1 MKKEELSANI
11 NTLFSA
17 TGLKHTLHLYT
28 PNVSKYAIQTP
39 FLDAANKDE
48 KVVYVTSE
56 NPDTVRQGL
65 KGLDINLSVIKPDEI
80 GKIKGKKMRI
90 VVDAGSINLEEQLK
104 MEKHL
109 SRMGKANFILCT
121 YDVSKLNPEMIKD
134 LVKHHDKLML
144 TTSDV
149 TVLSSE
155 SFNELN
161 LGDEVV
167 ERFVKND
174 LDTIVLALILER
186 PMCGTDII
194 KTIHKNFNVLLSP
207 GTIYPLLHSLEK
219 KGLLKCEYEVKTKTY
234 KPGNDAEPKIRSL
247 LNEHVQTSRFLSRFL
262 SSVGLKVNTI
272 KE

>member
-1 MKKEELSANI
+1 MEKKDLSANI
-11 NTLFSA
+11 NTILSA
-17 TGLKHTLHLYT
+17 TGLHHTLHLYT

-39 FLDAANKDE
+39 FLDAASKDE
-48 KVVYVTSE
+48 KMFYVTSE

-65 KGLDINLSVIKPDEI
+65 KGLDIDLSIIKPNEI
-80 GKIKGKKMRI
+80 DKIKGKKMR
-90 VVDAGSINLEEQLK
+90 VVIDAGSISSSEHLK
-104 MEKHL
+104 IEKYL
-109 SRMGKANFILCT
+109 SKRKEHFILCT
-121 YDVSKLNPEMIKD
+121 YDVSKLSPEMIKE

-155 SFNELN
+155 SFDELK
-161 LGDEVV
+161 LGDESV

-174 LDTIVLALILER
+174 LDTIVLALILEK

-234 KPGNDAEPKIRSL
+234 RPGKGAEPKIRSL

-262 SSVGLKVNTI
+262 SSAGLKVNTLRY
-272 KE
+272 

>member
-1 MKKEELSANI
+1 MEKEDLSANI
-11 NTLFSA
+11 NTVLSA

-28 PNVSKYAIQTP
+28 PNVSKYSIQTP

-48 KVVYVTSE
+48 KVFYVTNEKS
-56 NPDTVRQGL
+56 DTVKQGL
-65 KGLDINLSVIKPDEI
+65 KGLNIDLSIIRPNEI
-80 GKIKGKKMRI
+80 DKIKEKKLRMVI
-90 VVDAGSINLEEQLK
+90 DAGSINPEEHGK
-104 MEKHL
+104 IEKHL
-109 SRMGKANFILCT
+109 SKMKENFILCT
-121 YDVSKLNPEMIKD
+121 YDVSKLSPEIIKE
-134 LVKHHDKLML
+134 LVSYHDKLML

-155 SFNELN
+155 SFDELN
-161 LGDEVV
+161 IGDESV

-174 LDTIVLALILER
+174 LDTIVLALILEK

-234 KPGNDAEPKIRSL
+234 KPGKDAEPKIRSL

-262 SSVGLKVNTI
+262 QSTGLKL
-272 KE
+272 KSA

>member
-1 MKKEELSANI
+1 MEKEDLSANI
-11 NTLFSA
+11 NTILSA
-17 TGLKHTLHLYT
+17 TGLHHTLHLYT

-48 KVVYVTSE
+48 KVFYVTSE
-56 NPDTVRQGL
+56 NHDTVRQEL
-65 KGLDINLSVIKPDEI
+65 KGLDMDISIIKPDEI
-80 GKIKGKKMRI
+80 DKVKGKKMRMVI
-90 VVDAGSINLEEQLK
+90 DAGSINPEEHGK
-104 MEKHL
+104 IEKHL
-109 SRMGKANFILCT
+109 SRMEKANFILCT
-121 YDVSKLNPEMIKD
+121 YDVSKLSPEIIKE
-134 LVKHHDKLML
+134 LVSYHDKLML

-155 SFNELN
+155 SFDELN
-161 LGDEVV
+161 IGDESV

-174 LDTIVLALILER
+174 LDTIVLALILEK

-234 KPGNDAEPKIRSL
+234 RPGKDAEPKIRSL
-247 LNEHVQTSRFLSRFL
+247 LNEHVQTSRFLNRFL
-262 SSVGLKVNTI
+262 QSTGLKLKSV
-272 KE
+272 